1 MKYPKALMTIKELK
15 ELGWKDKYLRSI
27 YRNRTINRN
36 FSIAWKQGGE
46 EKPHSTIVFD
56 TEVLEKYRKSLC
68 TGT

>member
-1 MKYPKALMTIKELK
+1 MKYPKQIMTIKELK

-27 YRNRTINRN
+27 YRNRAINRN

-56 TEVLEKYRKSLC
+56 TEALEKYRKSLC